1 MTALTFRTR
10 DRIRFTTRSIIMI
23 GLTAA
28 MALPL
33 YYVVVSTFKT
43 QAEMAASPFG
53 LPSTWRWENYAT
65 LLMTGSI
72 WQSFLNTL
80 VVTAVSVLFQVLVG
94 SMAAYG
100 MILRRSR
107 LTAAIGAVMLIAF
120 CIPMQATL
128 IPLYQ
133 LEAQLG
139 LVNSLTGLII
149 IYLGGAI
156 FCYFLIVGY
165 MRKLPSELL
174 EAARID
180 GAGPFRIYGAI
191 VLPLIRP
198 ILTTVIVFQT
208 LGTWNDFVWPNLLL
222 SSNEKRTIVLQ
233 VYNAMGQFTTDWPQF
248 MTVTVIALVPVF
260 IFYLFCQRWIV
271 AGLVAGSVKG

>member
-1 MTALTFRTR
+1 
-10 DRIRFTTRSIIMI
+10 MI
-23 GLTAA
+23 GLTVLIAI
-28 MALPL
+28 PL
-33 YYVVVSTFKT
+33 YYVVISTFKT
-43 QAEMAASPFG
+43 QADMSASPFG
-53 LPSTWRWENYAT
+53 LPAEWRLENYAT
-65 LLMTGSI
+65 LLMSGSI

-80 VVTAVSVLFQVLVG
+80 IVTVISVFLQVVVG

-100 MILRRSR
+100 MILRNSR
-107 LTAAIGAVMLIAF
+107 LTAAIGAIMLIAF

-133 LEAQLG
+133 MEARLG

-156 FCYFLIVGY
+156 FSYFLIVGY
-165 MRKLPSELL
+165 MRKLPMELL

-180 GAGPFRIYGAI
+180 GAGPWRIYLSI

-208 LGTWNDFVWPNLLL
+208 LATWNDFVWPNLLL
-222 SSNEKRTIVLQ
+222 SSSDRRTVVLQ

-248 MTVTVIALVPVF
+248 MTVTVVALIPVF
-260 IFYLFCQRWIV
+260 IFYVVCQRWIV

>member
-1 MTALTFRTR
+1 MNSSPARLRERRKYAL
-10 DRIRFTTRSIIMI
+10 RSIVMI
-23 GLTAA
+23 SLTVA

-43 QAEMAASPFG
+43 QAEMANAPFG
-53 LPSTWRWENYAT
+53 LPATWVFENYTAA
-65 LLMTGSI
+65 LLNENI
-72 WQSFLNTL
+72 WRSFGNT
-80 VVTAVSVLFQVLVG
+80 VIVTIAAVFFQVLIG

-100 MILRRSR
+100 MILRNSR
-107 LTAAIGAVMLIAF
+107 LTAAVGALLILAF
-120 CIPMQATL
+120 CIPMQSTL

-133 LEAQLG
+133 LQARFG
-139 LVNSLTGLII
+139 LVNSLAGLII
-149 IYLGGAI
+149 VYLAGAI

-165 MRKLPSELL
+165 MRKLPFEVL

-180 GAGPFRIYGAI
+180 GAGPFRIYWSI

-198 ILTTVIVFQT
+198 ILITVVVFQT

-222 SSNEKRTIVLQ
+222 SSAEKRTVVLQ
-233 VYNAMGQFTTDWPQF
+233 VYNAMGQFTTNWPLF
-248 MTVTVIALVPVF
+248 MTITVVVLIPVF
-260 IFYLFCQRWIV
+260 VFFVFCQRWIV